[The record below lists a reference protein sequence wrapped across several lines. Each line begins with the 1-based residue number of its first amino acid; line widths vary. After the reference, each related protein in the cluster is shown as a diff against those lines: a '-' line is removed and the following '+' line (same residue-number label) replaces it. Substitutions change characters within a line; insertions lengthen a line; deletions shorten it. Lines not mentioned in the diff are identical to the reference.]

1 MQKLMQ
7 AVHQYDRD
15 YDPGTAQFRKKTID
29 ELASTTPTSLG
40 GQKIAINTMIHHA
53 DLYLEVA
60 QALHN
65 HDFTPGNA
73 AYNKFATIF
82 GKAPANDAGLVSIFL
97 AGEGAKLST
106 SGVPGEQEVGRVL
119 EKLNRDAGPDQ
130 IQGAGN
136 RLFQLAGGRAQPLTE
151 RLQEAKLEGKYH
163 MLGPSAREIL
173 TRRGFDPD
181 TLKPLQAGGQAGGQA
196 NLPRAPN
203 PAAQAAAANALIAK
217 LPKGNGKPVSD
228 AVLKQYRDAYGDDDA
243 KVINALHSNGFK

>member
-1 MQKLMQ
+1 
-7 AVHQYDRD
+7 
-15 YDPGTAQFRKKTID
+15 
-29 ELASTTPTSLG
+29 
-40 GQKIAINTMIHHA
+40 
-53 DLYLEVA
+53 
-60 QALHN
+60 
-65 HDFTPGNA
+65 
-73 AYNKFATIF
+73 
-82 GKAPANDAGLVSIFL
+82 
-97 AGEGAKLST
+97 
-106 SGVPGEQEVGRVL
+106 
-119 EKLNRDAGPDQ
+119 
-130 IQGAGN
+130 
-136 RLFQLAGGRAQPLTE
+136 
-151 RLQEAKLEGKYH
+151 LQEAKLEGKYH